1 MKKKQPTLIR
11 RLYDKETS
19 PWHKNNNHYNSEVT
33 ANVYSIFF
41 FFREHN
47 TFAKSFAHYSK
58 EGDDKDIIFLVFL
71 TSGEIRV
78 GLVELH

>member
-1 MKKKQPTLIR
+1 MIR
-11 RLYDKETS
+11 KLHLGIKIIIIIIVKSLQMYIAS
-19 PWHKNNNHYNSEVT
+19 
-33 ANVYSIFF
+33 FF
-41 FFREHN
+41 SRELN
-47 TFAKSFAHYSK
+47 TFANSFAHYSK

>member
-1 MKKKQPTLIR
+1 MIR
-11 RLYDKETS
+11 KLHLGIKIIIIIIVKSLQMYIAS
-19 PWHKNNNHYNSEVT
+19 
-33 ANVYSIFF
+33 F

-47 TFAKSFAHYSK
+47 TFANSFAHYSK